1 MPRDERSPRIAFPAL
16 SQLRI
21 PRRPRVRIFFN
32 RSLEPMSRH
41 SFRFAAIVV
50 LAMLAAC
57 KPSAPAADAPA
68 KVDAPVAVAE
78 ATEQPVAPQAAR
90 PPDAAADAPVMPPVA
105 CQQTEAG
112 GREFLNQFA
121 RSAALRKAYTAAA
134 PQADAQP
141 FAIALVDNRWVYAD
155 PALVA
160 AEYPRVELKT
170 SFSGNT
176 FRIGYT
182 RARFANDDETVE
194 PYGETADYTFEF
206 IDGCWKLVGH
216 TPMR

>member
-1 MPRDERSPRIAFPAL
+1 
-16 SQLRI
+16 
-21 PRRPRVRIFFN
+21 
-32 RSLEPMSRH
+32 MSRH
-41 SFRFAAIVV
+41 TFRFAAIVV

-78 ATEQPVAPQAAR
+78 AAEQPAAPEAAR
-90 PPDAAADAPVMPPVA
+90 PDAATDAVSDAPAMPAEA

-121 RSAALRKAYTAAA
+121 RSAALRKAHTAAA
-134 PQADAQP
+134 AQADAQH
-141 FAIALVDNRWVYAD
+141 FGIALVDNRWVYAD
-155 PALVA
+155 PALMA

-170 SFSGNT
+170 SFGGNT
-176 FRIGYT
+176 FRVDYT
-182 RARFANDDETVE
+182 KARFANDDETVE
-194 PYGETADYTFEF
+194 TYGGTASYTFEF
-206 IDGCWKLVGH
+206 IDGCWKLVGQ